1 MRFPACGLQLSAAL
15 SPADL
20 AEAMKVTP
28 FTPENIPFT
37 IQLPGDDAGKA
48 DIFSMGTLL
57 FALLV
62 RCLHYL
68 KYAFLLLHC
77 SLVRALPSCL
87 QTGDPMFRCGHVGHA
102 KDTPAVMQKASNSQD
117 RWVSCMSQC
126 FRPAPRGQSG

>member
-1 MRFPACGLQLSAAL
+1 MRYPACGLQLSTAL
-15 SPADL
+15 SPAAL
-20 AEAMKVTP
+20 PEAMTVTP

-62 RCLHYL
+62 RCPHYL

-87 QTGDPMFRCGHVGHA
+87 QTGTAMFRCNHA
-102 KDTPAVMQKASNSQD
+102 AHDKDTPAVIQKATTSQD
-117 RWVSCMSQC
+117 SWVSCASQG
-126 FRPAPRGQSG
+126 F